1 MQAGET
7 DLRGWRL
14 MLIGLEGRHKL
25 CLMAAESIEQ
35 KVRRSFLLASPLTSP
50 SSDSWPH
57 TEGLDKQ
64 KWPLST
70 VAVWKREV
78 CKCERTRWTLLFI
91 VWLFA
96 DFWSF
101 TLIFSVCLASFV
113 PLVLCCSLILLQLAP
128 SPCGWFPTTKPN
140 VFFNFAWQTIHQPD
154 S

>member
-1 MQAGET
+1 MQAREA
-7 DLRGWRL
+7 DLRGWWL

-25 CLMAAESIEQ
+25 CLTAAESIEQ

-64 KWPLST
+64 KRPLST
-70 VAVWKREV
+70 VAVWKRELS
-78 CKCERTRWTLLFI
+78 KCSMNAAFHCLAFCRF
-91 VWLFA
+91 
-96 DFWSF
+96 
-101 TLIFSVCLASFV
+101 LIFYSHFSFCLASFA

-128 SPCGWFPTTKPN
+128 SPCDWFPTTIPN